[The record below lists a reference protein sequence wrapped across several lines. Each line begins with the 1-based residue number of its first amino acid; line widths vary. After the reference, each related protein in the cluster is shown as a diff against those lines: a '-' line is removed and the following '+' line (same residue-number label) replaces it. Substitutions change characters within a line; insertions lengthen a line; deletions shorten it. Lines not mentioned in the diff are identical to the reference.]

1 LIWTMK
7 NNVLNERAV
16 DTFVIISET
25 LEKWQSPGSEE
36 GKAVLMEHYGWG
48 AELKAQNKLI
58 LAGPTDYELIS
69 TNTINPVGHTTGIII
84 LKAVS
89 REEAVR
95 WAEADPF
102 HVHGYRKNVV
112 CSLKVTMTEGRLSEA
127 LQKMNG
133 NE

>member
-1 LIWTMK
+1 MAKPRLRGR
-7 NNVLNERAV
+7 ESRS
-16 DTFVIISET
+16 D
-25 LEKWQSPGSEE
+25 
-36 GKAVLMEHYGWG
+36 EHYGWG

-112 CSLKVTMTEGRLSEA
+112 YSLKVTMTEGRLSEA